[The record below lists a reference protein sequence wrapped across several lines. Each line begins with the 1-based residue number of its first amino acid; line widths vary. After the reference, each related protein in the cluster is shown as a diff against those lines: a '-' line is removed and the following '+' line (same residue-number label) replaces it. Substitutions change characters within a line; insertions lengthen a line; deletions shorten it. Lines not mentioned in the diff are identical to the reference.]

1 MTSLFT
7 SQFLIIIFYKLVH
20 FQFQEIVV
28 SGQDGQLI
36 VRNGDLYGRKSGS
49 VKEDVLLVDAEDFP
63 NGQLKHPHLPQL
75 YLKGWRRALRHLVS
89 WSHKEIDQGML
100 TEVERWVQ
108 LTFLHQHV

>member
-1 MTSLFT
+1 MS
-7 SQFLIIIFYKLVH
+7 

-63 NGQLKHPHLPQL
+63 NGQLTHPHLPQL

-89 WSHKEIDQGML
+89 
-100 TEVERWVQ
+100 
-108 LTFLHQHV
+108 